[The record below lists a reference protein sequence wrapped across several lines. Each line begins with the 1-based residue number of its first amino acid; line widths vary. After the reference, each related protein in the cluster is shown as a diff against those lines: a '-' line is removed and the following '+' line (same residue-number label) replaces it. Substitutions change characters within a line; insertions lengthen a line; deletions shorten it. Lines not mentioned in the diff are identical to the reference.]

1 MGVTNLGALYNLF
14 LWGVFL
20 HGSLSVFIDY
30 VLVWSFVGLISLAGL
45 LWKIGTTHQVSLIGG
60 TPQCAANFRGMLNG
74 SLFEY
79 NFCKSVF
86 LLMVVT
92 KLYCTFLR
100 SSGELLHI

>member
-1 MGVTNLGALYNLF
+1 M
-14 LWGVFL
+14 
-20 HGSLSVFIDY
+20 
-30 VLVWSFVGLISLAGL
+30 GLISLAGL
-45 LWKIGTTHQVSLIGG
+45 LWKIGRTHQVSLIGG